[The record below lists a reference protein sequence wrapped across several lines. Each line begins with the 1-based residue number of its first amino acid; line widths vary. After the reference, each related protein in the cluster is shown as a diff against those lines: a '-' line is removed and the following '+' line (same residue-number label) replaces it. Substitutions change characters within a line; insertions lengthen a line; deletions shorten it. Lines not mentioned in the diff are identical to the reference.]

1 MTSGTLVVV
10 TFATGS
16 RSFRSSWSGCGRRPC
31 RPAAPRALVHVP
43 HDSDAALVEGDE
55 VATAGIEL
63 CDVEAEST
71 WQAGDVV
78 LRLGQGGRAEIPASR
93 KARWRLATMPQ
104 HRCRADARWRA
115 GRLAAVRSPGPV
127 ATDRSQPI
135 SISAPRAGSW
145 PAGGWSSLPGASP
158 TPAAPTPRAAP
169 HRGRLGP
176 RRRTPRRPDGQR
188 HWARLIPRSTDPAT
202 DRIRQWPV
210 STVRAP
216 PAPEGA

>member
-16 RSFRSSWSGCGRRPC
+16 RSFRSSWLGCGRRPC

-78 LRLGQGGRAEIPASR
+78 LRLGQGGRRYQP
-93 KARWRLATMPQ
+93 
-104 HRCRADARWRA
+104 A
-115 GRLAAVRSPGPV
+115 GRRDGGWPQCPNTAAGRMLDGVQV
-127 ATDRSQPI
+127 ASQPCGR
-135 SISAPRAGSW
+135 PVQLRQT
-145 PAGGWSSLPGASP
+145 GASP
-158 TPAAPTPRAAP
+158 SPSALHVLGPGLPVAGHRCLVPLRRPPRPRRGQRPTVDDSARGAGHRGDQMASGTGPGSSRAAP
-169 HRGRLGP
+169 
-176 RRRTPRRPDGQR
+176 
-188 HWARLIPRSTDPAT
+188 IP
-202 DRIRQWPV
+202 
-210 STVRAP
+210 P
-216 PAPEGA
+216 PTGSANGLFLP